1 MTMFDAVVVGGGI
14 TGLGIARLAAR
25 NGLSVALVERGDLGS
40 GASSAS
46 SHMLHGG
53 LRYLEHGD
61 FVLVSEALR
70 ERAAVSR
77 MAPSLARPTRFMI
90 PFYRG
95 DRRPPWMVRIGLFAY
110 DAFAGRS
117 TLARHAS
124 VRRAEALA
132 LEPDLAEGGL
142 KGAGLYTDAVMDDA
156 RLAVAV
162 GLDAVSHGAQVH
174 NYTEAIGLRPADA
187 DRFDLLARDRLSG
200 AEIAL
205 RGRVIINATGP
216 WADRTRA
223 MLLGSLKPGSIEPA
237 PVLRPSRGVHLVFP
251 RLTRS
256 HGVLLFAR
264 SDGRVFFVIPF
275 GEHSLVGTTEVEVV
289 SPLRD
294 DDVSPSV
301 EEIRYL
307 RSELARAIPKAAE
320 APAMAVL
327 SGVRPLLA
335 ATGPIAAATREHRLI
350 DDGPLLTVVGGKYT
364 TFRVMARDAVK
375 ALVDKLKRGGP
386 DPRDS
391 VEPLPRLPEPTE
403 SLEAFAESSAQSAF
417 ARRVEDVIRRRSR
430 LWLTPDRGRVAAPQ
444 VAAGL
449 ARALGWSPERARAEQ
464 REFFASLEHE
474 DRLLVS
480 AREVA

>member
-25 NGLSVALVERGDLGS
+25 NGLSVALVERADLGS

-117 TLARHAS
+117 ALARHAS

-174 NYTEAIGLRPADA
+174 NYTEAVGLRPADP